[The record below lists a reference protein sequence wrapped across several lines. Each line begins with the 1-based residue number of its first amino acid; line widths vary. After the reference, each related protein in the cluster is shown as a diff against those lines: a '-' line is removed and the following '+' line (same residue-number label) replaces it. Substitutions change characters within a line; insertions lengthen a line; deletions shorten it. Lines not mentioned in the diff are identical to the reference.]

1 MLQSGWPAGSVGRL
15 DFAAGNRRRWARW
28 GLRLVALVNP
38 PTIPSDRDGYSRG
51 CRRASGKPKVWDVGI
66 SRQTIGAG
74 GRGGDRDGYSK
85 GCRRASGKPK
95 VWNVCISRQA
105 IDADSRGGGGSIR
118 GGDPVQVHLPAPRN
132 GHRFVLRNQ
141 FTVSRNPSS
150 SPSRGAYPNV
160 RIRLVSATHRCESP
174 GRCCPVKDNRGL
186 DPIIRQSISAS

>member
-1 MLQSGWPAGSVGRL
+1 MLTLPSV
-15 DFAAGNRRRWARW
+15 
-28 GLRLVALVNP
+28 
-38 PTIPSDRDGYSRG
+38 PSDRDGRSTG
-51 CRRASGKPKVWDVGI
+51 CRGALGQPEVGDVGI
-66 SRQTIGAG
+66 SRQAIDAG
-74 GRGGDRDGYSK
+74 GRGGDYAESHLLIIQSVPSESDGHST
-85 GCRRASGKPK
+85 GCRGALGKPK

-105 IDADSRGGGGSIR
+105 IDADSRGGGGSIS
-118 GGDPVQVHLPAPRN
+118 GGDPVEVHLPAPRN

-186 DPIIRQSISAS
+186 DPIIRHSISAS